1 MIELLI
7 VNNYNVIPSTYILTI
22 KDFKVL
28 YDRDRSKD
36 KGNAIK
42 EFAYIYFYCDHNSPF
57 MVYSL
62 EERIKEVIISV
73 YGENVKWKPDSKVK
87 TACAT
92 YIKLKETSAVR
103 LLKSATASVTKLEN
117 YFKDIDLTLMDDN
130 GKPIFNAKDLVMN
143 LSKVGDV
150 VQGLSKLEELVK
162 KEEQKSSKVRG
173 GVEIN
178 KYSQ

>member
-1 MIELLI
+1 MLDLLI
-7 VNNYNVIPSTYILTI
+7 VNNYSVIPSTYTLTI
-22 KDFKVL
+22 EDFKVL
-28 YDRDRSKD
+28 YDRDKSKN
-36 KGNAIK
+36 KTTAIK

-57 MVYSL
+57 AVYPPD
-62 EERIKEVIISV
+62 ERNKEVILSV
-73 YGENVKWKPDSKVK
+73 FGDKTKWKADNKVK
-87 TACAT
+87 TACDKYT
-92 YIKLKETSAVR
+92 KLKETSAVK
-103 LLKSATASVTKLEN
+103 LLKSATTSVSKLQK
-117 YFKDIDLTLMDDN
+117 YFEDIDLTLMDDN

-150 VQGLSKLEELVK
+150 VSGLSKLEELVK